1 LHIPDGYLSPS
12 TCAAL
17 YVLSGSGW
25 YIALKKMK
33 RQLTARVIPV
43 VSVFAALSFV
53 VMMFNLPLPGG
64 TTAHAVGIAVAAIV
78 LGPWGAILALSIAL
92 TIQALLFGDGGV
104 TTLWANSFNMA
115 IAGSLLQT
123 VVYRLLAGRSAAATR
138 RRVVAAGIA
147 GYVSINVAA
156 LLAAVEFGI
165 QPGLFH
171 DANGTPLYA
180 PYPLRVAIPAM
191 MIGHLTIAGAA
202 EAVLSAA
209 MVAYLQKTSPSLV
222 GFRLAAEEPVLPA
235 RSNRRLWLTAGLL
248 MLLTPL
254 GTLAVGSAWGEWSA
268 ESFERAPTG
277 LQRLS
282 SVWTAPFP
290 SYAPTF
296 IHNPFVG
303 YLLSAM
309 FGVGLFV
316 VIAVV
321 ARAFTRRE
329 IRT

>member
-1 LHIPDGYLSPS
+1 MHIPDGYLSPS

-25 YIALKKMK
+25 YVALKKIK
-33 RQLTARVIPV
+33 RQMTTRVIPL
-43 VSVFAALSFV
+43 VSVFAAFSFV

-92 TIQALLFGDGGV
+92 TIQALLFGDGGI
-104 TTLWANSFNMA
+104 TTLGANCFNMA
-115 IAGSLLQT
+115 IAGSLT
-123 VVYRLLAGRSAAATR
+123 AAAIYRLVAGRSESGAR
-138 RRVVAAGIA
+138 RRVIAAAVA
-147 GYVSINVAA
+147 GYISINVAA
-156 LLAAVEFGI
+156 LLTAIEFGL
-165 QPGLFH
+165 QPALFH
-171 DANGTPLYA
+171 TANGTPLYA

-202 EAVLSAA
+202 EAILSAA
-209 MVAYLQKTSPSLV
+209 MIAYLQKTSPSLV
-222 GFRLAAEEPVLPA
+222 GVRTATPEPVIPA
-235 RSNRRLWLTAGLL
+235 RWNRRLWGTVGLL

-254 GTLAVGSAWGEWSA
+254 GTLAVGTAWGEWSA
-268 ESFERAPTG
+268 ESFERVPAG

-290 SYAPTF
+290 SYAPSF
-296 IHNPFVG
+296 IRNPVVG

-309 FGVGLFV
+309 FGVGLV
-316 VIAVV
+316 VLISLL
-321 ARAFTRRE
+321 ARVFTRRE